1 MYHLFGGN
9 EIRPEG
15 WLLRQLRI
23 EAEGLCGNLDRIW
36 PDIKD
41 SAWIGGSR
49 EGWERVPY
57 WLDGFIPLSYLLE
70 DGDMKR
76 RADLYV
82 GAILDRQQE
91 DGWIC
96 PCSLGERKTYDVW
109 AHFLIGKV
117 LALYCT
123 FTDSARAKESLYRS
137 MQCLDRMLR
146 AGEVTLFDWGKFR
159 WFECLIP
166 IRFLYEDCRE
176 EWLLELARRLQEQ
189 GADYPSYAETWKRP
203 MNQWTFHTHIVNLAM
218 MLKYEAV
225 CCALFKEP
233 YRNRAEE
240 LWKVLEQYNGTA
252 VGTFTGDECLSGI
265 ANNQGTELC
274 SVVEL
279 MYSCELLYAAT
290 GDCVWAERLERIA
303 FNALPATLSD
313 DMWTHQYD
321 QMVNQI
327 ACIRFPGKP
336 IFRTNGVDAHLFGLE
351 PHFGCCTANFGQG
364 WPKLAMNAFLRDEDG
379 VVCSMLPARLKT
391 VIGDTEVCIVTESEY
406 PFRLSCKYVVRVQ
419 KPVRFAL
426 KIRVPQW
433 AKQFR
438 VNGRPVDGSGLYTI
452 EKEWSGEETL
462 SVCCTDVPRLV
473 RQRSGLQVAEYG
485 PLVFSLPVR
494 AQYRKLE
501 YEKDGVKRRFPYC
514 DYELLPQSAWR
525 YGFGGGPLTVCM
537 QEGDGVP
544 FSSVSPTVTLKA
556 GLCPVEWDF
565 ADGYDSVCAVM
576 PVSGRATGGVE
587 EMQLYPY
594 GCAKLRMTE
603 MPLAIRDDCN
613 SSVFG

>member
-15 WLLRQLRI
+15 WLLRQLRMQ
-23 EAEGLCGNLDRIW
+23 ADGLCGNLDRIW
-36 PDIKD
+36 PDIRD
-41 SAWIGGSR
+41 SAWIGGDR

-57 WLDGFIPLSYLLE
+57 WLDGFIPLAYLLE

-76 RADLYV
+76 RADLYI
-82 GAILDRQQE
+82 GAILDRQQA

-96 PCSLGERKTYDVW
+96 PCGPKERKTYDVW

-123 FTDSARAKESLYRS
+123 FTDSARAKEGLYRS

-146 AGEVTLFDWGKFR
+146 AGEITLFDWGKFR

-166 IRFLYEDCRE
+166 IGFLYEDCRE
-176 EWLLELARRLQEQ
+176 EWLLELARMLRDQ
-189 GADYPSYAETWKRP
+189 GADYPSYIESWKRP
-203 MNQWTFHTHIVNLAM
+203 MNQWTFHTHVVNLAM

-225 CCALFKEP
+225 CCSLFGET

-240 LWKVLEQYNGTA
+240 LWQVLEEYNGTA
-252 VGTFTGDECLSGI
+252 VGTFMGDECLSGI

-274 SVVEL
+274 GVVEL
-279 MYSCELLYAAT
+279 MYSCELLFAAT
-290 GDCVWAERLERIA
+290 GDCVWARRLERIA
-303 FNALPATLSD
+303 FNALPAALSD

-336 IFRTNGVDAHLFGLE
+336 IFRTNGADSHLFGLE
-351 PHFGCCTANFGQG
+351 PNFGCCTANFGQG
-364 WPKLAMNAFLRDEDG
+364 WPKLAMNAFLRADDG
-379 VVCSMLPARLKT
+379 VVCSMLPARLHT
-391 VIGDTEVCIVTESEY
+391 VIGDTRVCIAAKSEY
-406 PFRLSCKYVVRVQ
+406 PFRFSCKYVVRVQ

-426 KIRVPQW
+426 KIRIPEW
-433 AKQFR
+433 AKECR
-438 VNGRPVDGSGLYTI
+438 VDGRPVELTGFYTI
-452 EKEWSGEETL
+452 EKEWSGEEAV
-462 SVCCTDVPRLV
+462 SVCCTDAPRLV
-473 RQRSGLQVAEYG
+473 KQRSGLWSAEYG
-485 PLVFSLPVR
+485 PLVFALPVR

-501 YEKDGVKRRFPYC
+501 YEQDGVERRFPYC
-514 DYELLPQSAWR
+514 DYELLPQSEWR
-525 YGFGGGPLTVCM
+525 YGFDGGPLTVCL
-537 QEGDGVP
+537 QEGDEIP
-544 FSSVSPTVTLKA
+544 FSSICPSVTLKA
-556 GLCPVEWDF
+556 GLCPVEWEF
-565 ADGYDSVCAVM
+565 ADGYDSVCAKM
-576 PVSGRATGGVE
+576 PVSASAAGRAE

-603 MPLAIRDDCN
+603 MPFAVRDE
-613 SSVFG
+613 GME